1 MIPKRKHI
9 RVTYSTLN
17 SPDPLL
23 HKYFEEDVV
32 KVKDSFGEHFPMYV
46 DGEWV
51 TADNFFLSVSPVDTT
66 ITIGEFQQ
74 AGEKDVAAAV
84 EAARSAFLTWRETP
98 WQERNALL
106 SRVADLICEGLFL
119 LAAVICIEVG

>member
-32 KVKDSFGEHFPMYV
+32 KAKDSFGKHFPMYV

-51 TADNFFLSVSPVDTT
+51 TADNFFLSVSPVD
-66 ITIGEFQQ
+66 
-74 AGEKDVAAAV
+74 
-84 EAARSAFLTWRETP
+84 
-98 WQERNALL
+98 L
-106 SRVADLICEGLFL
+106 SLIH
-119 LAAVICIEVG
+119 I